1 MVVIAKPSQQLLS
14 MVVYRA
20 STFLVRVLNFN
31 SKKVRKKSSNLN
43 TEQIIVK
50 ENLSTSSFKACGK
63 LEVFSSLPDICLIKV
78 M

>member
-1 MVVIAKPSQQLLS
+1 MIVLAKPSQQLLS
-14 MVVYRA
+14 MVVCRA

-31 SKKVRKKSSNLN
+31 SKKVRIN